1 MCPYAGCNAH
11 PAATRPRPRP
21 HGPSKDAR
29 SPDVLRTSRHG
40 SLIPSLILHA
50 PVAFSSPH
58 VSDTRRLLPL
68 SQMGPPGVAT
78 CSCAPTSK
86 RYSRIQTSSP
96 HRVWPLHVQVCAPFT
111 YGQFSKVSPVF
122 ICGRQMQRAA
132 QLWPPP
138 PTSSY
143 YPPPDSRPR
152 PRRGPSS
159 LDGLHRPRCSPTSSC
174 ASPTLGATP
183 SRLQAPQPLPALPAA
198 APPIPAVPP
207 SCASPLPQMCTLPA
221 PPHSPTRP
229 GAASTSHNAPRR
241 GPARPL
247 LPGCPAR
254 PPASL
259 PAVPRAAT
267 PTESPFSRWSLLN
280 PEQQWLEAVSQRALR
295 EGSPHFI
302 PFPGRLTTGRLQLPA
317 SSSQRRLGRRP
328 APPLDSAP
336 PPPAEVCARSRWR
349 EFGTAGLLRARRSAQ
364 RRAGLARG
372 KWHPS
377 CGASGLLNSARVGNS
392 GLQLSP
398 SRSAAKERTWG
409 QAGVAGSALR
419 RGVRGLRAA
428 GGGGTASVRG
438 SGLGRR

>member
-1 MCPYAGCNAH
+1 MYLLHLAVTSRASLWSSRTPSFMCPYAGCNAH

-221 PPHSPTRP
+221 PPHSPPRPERRPPPTLPRAVARPGPCSRDAPRGLPPLFPPCLARRLPPNLRFPAGHSSIQSNSGSRLFPSVLCGRARPTSSPFQGVSRPGDYNSQRPPRNGGSDVARPRPSTRP
-229 GAASTSHNAPRR
+229 
-241 GPARPL
+241 RP
-247 LPGCPAR
+247 R
-254 PPASL
+254 PPKSAREVGGANLGLRGCSGRD
-259 PAVPRAAT
+259 AQHSGARA
-267 PTESPFSRWSLLN
+267 
-280 PEQQWLEAVSQRALR
+280 
-295 EGSPHFI
+295 
-302 PFPGRLTTGRLQLPA
+302 
-317 SSSQRRLGRRP
+317 
-328 APPLDSAP
+328 
-336 PPPAEVCARSRWR
+336 WR
-349 EFGTAGLLRARRSAQ
+349 EASGTRLAGLQ
-364 RRAGLARG
+364 G
-372 KWHPS
+372 
-377 CGASGLLNSARVGNS
+377 C
-392 GLQLSP
+392 
-398 SRSAAKERTWG
+398 
-409 QAGVAGSALR
+409 
-419 RGVRGLRAA
+419 
-428 GGGGTASVRG
+428 
-438 SGLGRR
+438 

>member
-1 MCPYAGCNAH
+1 MGCHMQLCPYFQEML
-11 PAATRPRPRP
+11 
-21 HGPSKDAR
+21 SY
-29 SPDVLRTSRHG
+29 PDVL
-40 SLIPSLILHA
+40 
-50 PVAFSSPH
+50 
-58 VSDTRRLLPL
+58 
-68 SQMGPPGVAT
+68 
-78 CSCAPTSK
+78 PTSSMAPSHTGVCPIHLWPILK
-86 RYSRIQTSSP
+86 SVTNIHLRSP
-96 HRVWPLHVQVCAPFT
+96 ST
-111 YGQFSKVSPVF
+111 
-122 ICGRQMQRAA
+122 QMHCAA

-152 PRRGPSS
+152 PRRGPLS

-174 ASPTLGATP
+174 ASPPLGATP

-247 LPGCPAR
+247 LPGCPAQ

-259 PAVPRAAT
+259 PAVPRAAA

-280 PEQQWLEAVSQRALR
+280 PEQQWLGAVSQRALR

-302 PFPGRLTTGRLQLPA
+302 PFPGSLTSGRLQLPA
-317 SSSQRRLGRRP
+317 PSSRRRRGRRP

-349 EFGTAGLLRARRSAQ
+349 EFGDCREIAGETLRTA
-364 RRAGLARG
+364 ARG
-372 KWHPS
+372 PGARQVAPA
-377 CGASGLLNSARVGNS
+377 GASGLLNSARR
-392 GLQLSP
+392 QLGAP
-398 SRSAAKERTWG
+398 AFAE
-409 QAGVAGSALR
+409 
-419 RGVRGLRAA
+419 
-428 GGGGTASVRG
+428 
-438 SGLGRR
+438 